1 MKVYQIHN
9 TPGRPAPISQGGQ
22 RGAWCRQR
30 NSSGVGA
37 GRRGS
42 DFHLQ
47 LACWDDM
54 EDKALPCNIQPSFRR
69 SRDKSIDR
77 HATEIPTV
85 KVVQIQL
92 MHRTGEPKD
101 SLAGQKEPSSTQQM
115 TTDNRGWTFLHFS
128 GLGIR
133 AGSAD
138 RRHPFLPGSQPLKQG
153 QGLIK
158 TCREEATRAPGWSEQ
173 WFLWLPCCAGMR
185 APSSQPQKS
194 Y

>member
-22 RGAWCRQR
+22 RGAWYRQR

-92 MHRTGEPKD
+92 CIAQANPRTAWRVKRNPAVHSK
-101 SLAGQKEPSSTQQM
+101 
-115 TTDNRGWTFLHFS
+115 
-128 GLGIR
+128 
-133 AGSAD
+133 
-138 RRHPFLPGSQPLKQG
+138 
-153 QGLIK
+153 
-158 TCREEATRAPGWSEQ
+158 
-173 WFLWLPCCAGMR
+173 
-185 APSSQPQKS
+185 
-194 Y
+194 